1 VSLPCRHVCLLNCP
15 AFCDVWAHVPSRL
28 SPSNVLTSKY
38 LLGADVKLSAP
49 ETGGIE
55 ITFKLLSVD
64 PASYDDAPS
73 EGIRRL
79 LQIVWNRD
87 IPTGDALQTDD
98 IGKTVRFE
106 LH

>member
-1 VSLPCRHVCLLNCP
+1 LTGPILLTYA

-28 SPSNVLTSKY
+28 SPSNVHTSKY
-38 LLGADVKLSAP
+38 LLGADVKPSPP
-49 ETGGIE
+49 EIGGIE

-98 IGKTVRFE
+98 IGMSVLFK